1 MAMIHINRNRE
12 NLGKFTDQEVA
23 DGLKSG
29 RFLPA
34 DLAWREPMP
43 TWQPLSTFSD
53 LPDPSPEDRL
63 SIPVEDA
70 SATPSEAIEPAW
82 ERESGLA
89 LKAAIESVKHVFSTP
104 TSTFQNLP
112 PTGGIGRPLF
122 FYTLAGWLSGGFG
135 IFYQLIASII
145 NPEMILGEA
154 AKGVSPGVLVAGF
167 VSVLLFLPL
176 FLLVGIFV
184 SSALFHLLLMI
195 TGAANNGFEATFR
208 ALAYAGGATSM
219 LQLIPL
225 CGGYLYPL
233 ANLFYGVIALKEVHR
248 TEMWRVVLAAVLM
261 FFLCCGAALAMVA
274 GMTALA
280 ASMGIKI

>member
-12 NLGKFTDQEVA
+12 NLGKFSEQEVA

-29 RFLPA
+29 RFLA
-34 DLAWREPMP
+34 SDLAWREPMP
-43 TWQPLSTFSD
+43 TWQPLSTFND
-53 LPDPSPEDRL
+53 LPEATPEDRL
-63 SIPVEDA
+63 TIPMEEAEPKSSQTVE
-70 SATPSEAIEPAW
+70 PIW

-89 LKAAIESVKHVFSTP
+89 LGAAFETVKQVFSTP

-112 PTGGIGRPLF
+112 PSGGIGRSLF
-122 FYTLAGWLSGGFG
+122 FYTLAGWFSGGFG
-135 IFYQLIASII
+135 IFYQLVASMI
-145 NPEMILGEA
+145 NPEMFLGEA
-154 AKGVSPGVLVAGF
+154 AKGVSPTVLVAGF

-176 FLLVGIFV
+176 FLIVGMFV

-195 TGAANNGFEATFR
+195 TGAARNGFEATFR

-233 ANLFYGVIALKEVHR
+233 ANLCYGVIALKEVHR

-261 FFLCCGAALAMVA
+261 FVLCCGVALAVVAGMAALAA
-274 GMTALA
+274 N
-280 ASMGIKI
+280 MGIKI